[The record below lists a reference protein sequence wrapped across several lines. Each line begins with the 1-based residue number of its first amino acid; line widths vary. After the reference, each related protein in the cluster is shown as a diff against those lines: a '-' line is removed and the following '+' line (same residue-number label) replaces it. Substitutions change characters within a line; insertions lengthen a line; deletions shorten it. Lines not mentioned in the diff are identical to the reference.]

1 MANIRIDE
9 TIELIQRLDSA
20 KNSQELALRLIEAT
34 KNFGVER
41 VFAGIIPIS
50 GAHSDQQ
57 KDNILIN
64 DWPLEWANRYFE
76 NGYFFKDPTIKRIEM
91 DRSAFVW
98 RDLYVERQLDSAQ
111 KQVMNEAS
119 DFRLVDG
126 FTISMDTLDGSVVG
140 LSFAGSKL
148 DISKNSQSSIQMI
161 ATYAIARA
169 LMLKNLVS
177 NPKVTLTARERSA
190 LMWAAEGKTRWEIG
204 QLMGITEH
212 GADKHL
218 RSIRAKLGTTT
229 TTYAIAEA
237 FRLKLIA

>member
-41 VFAGIIPIS
+41 VLAGIIPIS